1 MIRQNYLH
9 ECHDEKDCHE
19 YGECGQ
25 DVVDDQVENHLLTKG
40 QLKKQFCNKKIKK
53 LLYTFFKKQPNF
65 NFLGET
71 GDIRQLIVRQ
81 DT

>member
-1 MIRQNYLH
+1 MIRYNYLH

-40 QLKKQFCNKKIKK
+40 
-53 LLYTFFKKQPNF
+53 
-65 NFLGET
+65 
-71 GDIRQLIVRQ
+71 
-81 DT
+81 